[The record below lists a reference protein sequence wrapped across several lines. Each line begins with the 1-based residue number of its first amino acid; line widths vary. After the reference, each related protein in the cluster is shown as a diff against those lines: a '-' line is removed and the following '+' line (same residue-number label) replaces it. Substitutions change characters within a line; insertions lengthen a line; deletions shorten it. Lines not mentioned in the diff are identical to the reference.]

1 MQPGLLLAAIWVASS
16 SSSGELRATAAP
28 AAHGTALCVEI
39 HAQLGETFTAL
50 TFFSPVCPVF
60 RLLI

>member
-28 AAHGTALCVEI
+28 AAHGAAVDGDPCTAWRNI
-39 HAQLGETFTAL
+39 YSPDP
-50 TFFSPVCPVF
+50 FFSSMPC
-60 RLLI
+60 L